1 MKLCALQAIR
11 KIQSISYGIIENY
24 ILGYELQQH
33 RLGKSS
39 SYVIS
44 KVVMYGTI
52 QDWYSICTFYG
63 MDRIKNEMKKV
74 RYLDDKSLAFLSII
88 FDEPKENFRCYT
100 WKQST
105 PQHWTS

>member
-1 MKLCALQAIR
+1 MELSRTIFWDT
-11 KIQSISYGIIENY
+11 NY
-24 ILGYELQQH
+24 NNIDWE
-33 RLGKSS
+33 KSS